1 MPFTNS
7 KQIKL
12 TMDKYITV
20 CGNTESCH
28 YNRKLGDIMNEMLE
42 DGDLDN
48 WNNWS
53 YNLAKWKTIINPDY
67 MLDLE
72 KKVIDLEKKMTD
84 IKYLESKGMKIMNIE
99 SKDKC
104 VINGLSKLLLI
115 TFIWTLINSLVL
127 SYICKDRK

>member
-1 MPFTNS
+1 
-7 KQIKL
+7 
-12 TMDKYITV
+12 MDKYITV
-20 CGNTESCH
+20 CGNTESGH
-28 YNRKLGDIMNEMLE
+28 YNRKREDIMNEMLE

-53 YNLAKWKTIINPDY
+53 RRHALWKTIINPDY

-72 KKVIDLEKKMTD
+72 KKVFDLEKKMTD
-84 IKYLESKGMKIMNIE
+84 IKYFESKGMKIMNIE

-115 TFIWTLINSLVL
+115 TFLWTLINSLVL
-127 SYICKDRK
+127 SYICKDT